1 MWEIFYQLTFSTA
14 RKVWGSFSQLKK
26 DCWPFSQ
33 ILASYDYFSIIGNY
47 VRNIFSN
54 DIFNCKKGPS
64 QFFSTE
70 ERLLAIFQILA
81 SYGYF
86 SIVGNHVRNIFSTDI
101 FNGKKGSRQFFSTE
115 LITLI
120 LIKNFMMPN

>member
-1 MWEIFYQLTFSTA
+1 MTFSTA
-14 RKVWGSFSQLKK
+14 RKVPVSFSQLKK
-26 DCWPFSQ
+26 DCWPF
-33 ILASYDYFSIIGNY
+33 
-47 VRNIFSN
+47 
-54 DIFNCKKGPS
+54 
-64 QFFSTE
+64 
-70 ERLLAIFQILA
+70 FQILA

-86 SIVGNHVRNIFSTDI
+86 SIVGNHVRNIFSTDF